1 MWILEGHKKL
11 RQEINVV
18 SKYAKME
25 FLPSHG
31 RKDLWGLVNLHNKF
45 FNSQNIAVHEKVEVT
60 MFLLIGKAQLW
71 VNKLKQEL
79 DYSRMCLRPIVM

>member
-1 MWILEGHKKL
+1 MNQHLNWNMVYLTTMWILEGHKIL

-31 RKDLWGLVNLHNKF
+31 RKDL
-45 FNSQNIAVHEKVEVT
+45 
-60 MFLLIGKAQLW
+60 
-71 VNKLKQEL
+71 
-79 DYSRMCLRPIVM
+79 